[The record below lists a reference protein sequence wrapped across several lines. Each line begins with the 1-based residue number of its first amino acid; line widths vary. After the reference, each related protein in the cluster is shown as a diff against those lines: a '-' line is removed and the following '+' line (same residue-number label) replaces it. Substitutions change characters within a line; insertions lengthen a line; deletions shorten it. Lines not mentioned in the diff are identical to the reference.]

1 MKNRPGINIEAY
13 GRTGF
18 SLCFVSNRCNRFVI
32 CVIRSVIFF
41 LTKLFSM
48 LNFSLANSW
57 KGLRMP
63 VEDRLIFLI
72 SKVFQKLIINLQKAF
87 SESGIEVTPIQV
99 MLLFFL
105 QKNDGSSLT
114 QISQGLM
121 LENPT
126 VTGLVDRLEK
136 SGYVKRSDHPEDR
149 RVYLV
154 NLTEKG
160 NRVASKALPI
170 VKRLNEEIKK
180 GYSKEEIEGFKKV
193 LVGAFNKF

>member
-1 MKNRPGINIEAY
+1 
-13 GRTGF
+13 
-18 SLCFVSNRCNRFVI
+18 
-32 CVIRSVIFF
+32 
-41 LTKLFSM
+41 
-48 LNFSLANSW
+48 
-57 KGLRMP
+57 MP

-72 SKVFQKLIINLQKAF
+72 SKVYQKLIVNLQKAF
-87 SESGIEVTPIQV
+87 SEGGIEVTPIQV

-105 QKNDGSSLT
+105 QKNNASSLT

-136 SGYVKRSDHPEDR
+136 SGYVKRSDHPGDR

-160 NRVASKALPI
+160 NKVANKALPI